1 MGEFARLEVEGAV
14 GTIRLDRPKMNALD
28 AQMQEEIRELAEQ
41 ATADPA
47 VRAVVLYGGERVFA
61 AGADIKEMAAMSYV
75 DMLGRA
81 RRLQD
86 CFRAVAQIPK
96 PVIAAITGYALGGG
110 CELSMCAD
118 FRVVADD
125 AKMGQPEILLGIIPG
140 AGGTQRLTRLVGPAK
155 AKDIIFTGRF
165 VDAAEALAIGLA
177 DRVVPKADV
186 YTTAVEMAAG
196 VRERPGGRAARGQA
210 GGRRRHRARPRQRA
224 AAREPALRLAV
235 RHRGPR
241 RRHGELHR
249 QRPRQG
255 GVHRAVVQ
263 GVRRPWHSPLHRALS
278 ASSQRCLLQ
287 FAGWLPPGN
296 VARHGGG
303 GRARVAPRYGAPHPR
318 TQSARVLPRPRLTE
332 VGARA

>member
-1 MGEFARLEVEGAV
+1 VGEFVRLEVDGAV

-47 VRAVVLYGGERVFA
+47 IRAVVLYGGERVFA
-61 AGADIKEMAAMSYV
+61 AGADIKEMAGMSYV
-75 DMLGRA
+75 DMLSRA

-96 PVIAAITGYALGGG
+96 PVIAAVTGYALGGG

-155 AKDIIFTGRF
+155 AKDLIFTGRF
-165 VDAAEALAIGLA
+165 IDAQEALAIGLA

-186 YTTAVEMAAG
+186 YSTAVEMANTYAQG
-196 VRERPGGRAARGQA
+196 PAVALRAAKLAVDDGI
-210 GGRRRHRARPRQRA
+210 
-224 AAREPALRLAV
+224 ELDLDSALRLESQLFASLFATEDRAAGMESFMANGPGKAV
-235 RHRGPR
+235 
-241 RRHGELHR
+241 
-249 QRPRQG
+249 
-255 GVHRAVVQ
+255 
-263 GVRRPWHSPLHRALS
+263 
-278 ASSQRCLLQ
+278 
-287 FAGWLPPGN
+287 FT
-296 VARHGGG
+296 
-303 GRARVAPRYGAPHPR
+303 GR
-318 TQSARVLPRPRLTE
+318 
-332 VGARA
+332 